1 MRFILEQ
8 PDIIDQIIE
17 AEFSKLKRWSR
28 PTLLGESINPG
39 RFDRF
44 EQDRLKFFVDFRR
57 QFLLFDDVT
66 LNDLLALVR
75 GHISNRRHNTNAA
88 CLALKNLDYLSP
100 PPWCAEGF
108 ETLEQQP
115 DYLHWARK
123 KRWSNPEMLSLSL
136 GFDPSNLSAVLVQ
149 AERDEDD
156 FEGKRLELFCAR
168 SEIVTSHFPT
178 SSRLDLSQT
187 PVEFCEWA
195 TKLKLEV
202 PSALF
207 EAVNQIHGAKFKAVR
222 LHKPARSQADD
233 DDPRE
238 IVTLRKLVIGLAV
251 KGYAYDPK
259 AQRSSVP
266 TEIQGD
272 LDQLGITLDKATILK
287 HLRKSQIYLSQEE

>member
-1 MRFILEQ
+1 MEQ

-17 AEFSKLKRWSR
+17 AEFSDIRRWSR
-28 PTLLGESINPG
+28 PTLLGDSINPG

-44 EQDRLKFFVDFRR
+44 EEDRLEFFTDFRK
-57 QFLLFDDVT
+57 QFLLFDDAT

-75 GHISNRRHNTNAA
+75 GPISNRRHNTNAA
-88 CLALKNLDYLSP
+88 YLTLKNLDYLSL

-115 DYLHWARK
+115 DYLHWSRK
-123 KRWSNPEMLSLSL
+123 KGWSNPELIALSL
-136 GFDPSNLSAVLVQ
+136 GFDPSNLSAVVVQ
-149 AERDEDD
+149 AERDKDEFQGKS
-156 FEGKRLELFCAR
+156 FEVFCAR
-168 SEIVTSHFPT
+168 SEIVTSHFPN
-178 SSRLDLSQT
+178 SPRLNLSQT
-187 PVEFCEWA
+187 PMNFCEWA
-195 TKLKLEV
+195 TQLKLEV

-207 EAVNQIHGAKFKAVR
+207 EAVNQIHGTKFKAVR

-238 IVTLRKLVIGLAV
+238 IATLRKLVIGMAV
-251 KGYAYDPK
+251 RGYGYDPK

-287 HLRKSQIYLSQEE
+287 HLRESQAYLSQEE